1 MARRKKGNPVHGW
14 VVLDKP
20 QGMTST
26 QAVGAVRRL
35 FDAQKAGHAGT
46 LDPLATGI
54 LPIALGEA
62 TKTVPFAVDGQKTY
76 RFTVRWG
83 VETDTDD
90 AEGTVTRESA
100 ERPTRAAIESLLPQ
114 FVGEIM
120 QVPPAFSA
128 LKIDGERAY
137 DLARSGEAV
146 ELAPRPVLIDRLDLV
161 DMPSADVAVFAAE
174 CGKGTYVRALARD
187 LGRLLGCYG
196 HVIALR
202 RTQVGPFGED
212 AAVPLEELRQ
222 AAEGDGADGAQL
234 TDFLQPIEMALRELL
249 EINVSQSDAARL
261 ARGQAVLLRGRDAP
275 ILGGDAFAVSK
286 GTLIALCEIGAGELR
301 PTRVFNY
308 G

>member
-100 ERPTRAAIESLLPQ
+100 ERPTRAAIEALLPQ

-222 AAEGDGADGAQL
+222 AAEGDADGGQL
-234 TDFLQPIEMALRELL
+234 SDFLQPIEMALRELL

>member
-146 ELAPRPVLIDRLDLV
+146 ELAPRQVLIDRLDLV

-174 CGKGTYVRALARD
+174 CGKGTYVRSLARD